1 MDGNLEKIFMA
12 LGSRFTYILLME
24 CIVIKEQSK
33 DEILWIV
40 DSRQN
45 LFSLCTSKFFAYT
58 VPVHVQFCKYCMAK
72 CDLSTWHACFD
83 QNLDKHLE

>member
-1 MDGNLEKIFMA
+1 MA
-12 LGSRFTYILLME
+12 LGSWFTYILLME

-45 LFSLCTSKFFAYT
+45 PFSLCTSKVFAYT
-58 VPVHVQFCKYCMAK
+58 VPVHVQFC
-72 CDLSTWHACFD
+72 
-83 QNLDKHLE
+83 